1 MKHGQKYKMAKR
13 AGFLLHTNI
22 HIELTNTLAKLF
34 IKKKNTKK
42 KLYILDSGTRNCYY
56 LWISSTKPLEIQYLF
71 QDKLIDQPI
80 HFYDNFFHCGPLTSS
95 VLIVSFLMPCSPKWS
110 TVKQVCL
117 FPFPNSIYHTLIFI
131 LFYFF

>member
-34 IKKKNTKK
+34 IKKKERKKKHKK

-56 LWISSTKPLEIQYLF
+56 L
-71 QDKLIDQPI
+71 
-80 HFYDNFFHCGPLTSS
+80 
-95 VLIVSFLMPCSPKWS
+95 
-110 TVKQVCL
+110 
-117 FPFPNSIYHTLIFI
+117 
-131 LFYFF
+131 